1 MRKQIG
7 IMFDPAILSAID
19 AHCKRE
25 GITRTRYIED
35 AIKAALQ
42 RDKIP
47 VKVAAPVTY
56 WDGNIEDMPL
66 TTDHG
71 HKMPERR

>member
-35 AIKAALQ
+35 AVKAALQ
-42 RDKIP
+42 RDKIA

-56 WDGNIEDMPL
+56 WEGNIDDMPL
-66 TTDHG
+66 IIG
-71 HKMPERR
+71 PEYKMPERR